1 MISITQAPA
10 AAASFAS
17 LRQQRRAQTLNS
29 WPRRQPKEF
38 PRGQRASSS
47 CICPISLALPPVGFG
62 FGSNFGFKFGRGFCF
77 GRRRCFVS
85 QFCNACCRRFLRR
98 QAGSRPLAR
107 SFVRQKAGA
116 LEPNLNWCFPSQCC
130 FRFECAAVAA
140 AAAAAADEARIWRPR
155 SSSSCKMLAFA
166 VANANSRTLPPPL
179 FCRRRREF
187 TQSRAAPANIC
198 SSRGSA
204 RLGSAKRKA
213 QGEAT
218 IGFVVL
224 AAALASRSQPPT
236 RPVDRWQRAHFRR

>member
-1 MISITQAPA
+1 
-10 AAASFAS
+10 
-17 LRQQRRAQTLNS
+17 
-29 WPRRQPKEF
+29 
-38 PRGQRASSS
+38 
-47 CICPISLALPPVGFG
+47 
-62 FGSNFGFKFGRGFCF
+62 
-77 GRRRCFVS
+77 
-85 QFCNACCRRFLRR
+85 
-98 QAGSRPLAR
+98 
-107 SFVRQKAGA
+107 
-116 LEPNLNWCFPSQCC
+116 
-130 FRFECAAVAA
+130 
-140 AAAAAADEARIWRPR
+140 
-155 SSSSCKMLAFA
+155 MLAFA